1 MHQNIVPILHAG
13 LDAGHA
19 HSVRQQSRQPLAGI
33 LSGFVGIQTEEHTLH
48 VRTFRKKLLQC
59 LCRHPTQR
67 QIIVLL
73 PVFRKQLNE
82 GQQVDGGFKDQ
93 QLLVGATMGKAKC
106 LFCAGCILPE
116 LLINATAACI
126 AWVSVCIPSHKDHIV
141 VGGILIDVTG
151 RNKEVHQ

>member
-59 LCRHPTQR
+59 LCRHP
-67 QIIVLL
+67 
-73 PVFRKQLNE
+73 PP
-82 GQQVDGGFKDQ
+82 
-93 QLLVGATMGKAKC
+93 ATDN
-106 LFCAGCILPE
+106 CAAASFSG
-116 LLINATAACI
+116 TA
-126 AWVSVCIPSHKDHIV
+126 
-141 VGGILIDVTG
+141 
-151 RNKEVHQ
+151 Q